1 MEMAWYSECLDELEE
16 TINQLI
22 EEAKDYFDALALEG
36 YKISIE
42 SCLRD
47 LHIGQMLLKWN
58 GRTDLDKLEKARER
72 YHTIRN
78 ELNKIAGKHVKMEK
92 LDKLFE
98 FPIVA
103 ISTDIDTVKEISKS
117 LLKV

>member
-1 MEMAWYSECLDELEE
+1 MEINWYSEYLDELEE

-22 EEAKDYFDALALEG
+22 EESKDYLDTIALRG

-58 GRTDLDKLEKARER
+58 GRTDLDEMGKTRER

-98 FPIVA
+98 FPIIA
-103 ISTDIDTVKEISKS
+103 ISTDIDTVKDISEN